1 MRRRDFALLVLI
13 LLIGVGFQL
22 GQQIKQG
29 RLPLG
34 IEIDGLEFMR
44 GPLHTFSES
53 QEAPLR
59 EGAQLSI
66 DAGRGDVE
74 VRTWNEPKV
83 RVEVR
88 KELRAESAE
97 AAAKIAGSVRLS
109 LDAGADG
116 LMVRMVPEAGGGRVG
131 GLRSSFTVTAPPRS
145 RLRVTATQGDVTLR
159 GIVGDAFVQT
169 AHGDVSVEEM
179 GGACE
184 IVNRHGEVRADSVK
198 GRLKIADEHDDVT
211 VSQAGSDVEIDSA
224 HGAVSVTAT
233 RGSVK
238 IRNRHGEVRV
248 EEAGGNVDVEAPHCS
263 VTLRK
268 VGGSVTARVEADPLE
283 VSDVAGAVTVN
294 AELTSVS
301 LAEVRG
307 RIEVEGK
314 HTDVTLDRPGS
325 DVEVRTTHQEID
337 LSGPSPGGF
346 RIDAASEGGEIQSDL
361 AALRLPEEEV
371 SHFAAT
377 VGDGRVRYKLSTSHS
392 TIRIAGASQAS
403 NP

>member
-13 LLIGVGFQL
+13 LLIGAGLQL

-34 IEIDGLEFMR
+34 IEVDGLDFMR
-44 GPLHTFSES
+44 GPLRTFSES
-53 QEAPLR
+53 REAPLR
-59 EGAQLSI
+59 EGALLAI

-74 VRTWNEPKV
+74 VRTWNEPRV

-88 KELRAESAE
+88 KELRAESVE

-116 LMVRMVPEAGGGRVG
+116 LTVRMVPEGGAGRAG
-131 GLRSSFTVTAPPRS
+131 GLRSSFTVTAPPQS

-159 GIVGDAFVQT
+159 GIAGDTFVQT
-169 AHGDVSVEEM
+169 AHGDVTVEDL

-184 IVNRHGEVRADSVK
+184 IVNRHGEVRAESVK

-224 HGAVSVTAT
+224 HGAVSVTGA

-238 IRNRHGEVRV
+238 IRDRHGEVRV

-268 VGGSVTARVEADPLE
+268 IGGAVTARVEADPLE

-294 AELTSVS
+294 AELTSVR

-307 RIEVEGK
+307 RISVEGT
-314 HTDVTLDRPGS
+314 HTDVSLDRPGS

-337 LSGPSPGGF
+337 LSGPSPGF
-346 RIDAASEGGEIQSDL
+346 RLDAASEGGEIQSDL

-371 SHFAAT
+371 SRFAAT
-377 VGDGRVRYKLSTSHS
+377 VGDGRVRYKLFTSHS
-392 TIRIAGASQAS
+392 TIRIAGDSQAEK
-403 NP
+403 P